1 MSSVERKIRSFPSE
15 SLEYTFLSRRANKAF
30 SRFPNNTKEDQ
41 RVFGRCENFFGQA
54 LKGHEAVRSLRITAT
69 SADDTRVYSSWAL
82 ETLKRLPPQITQ
94 IEAEEDV
101 QEGVLTLLKDFR
113 NTLGTLQDPNVAN
126 DIEPKKIEDLK
137 AFFAQMG
144 EIARNADIEPIDR
157 VNIRD
162 FG

>member
-30 SRFPNNTKEDQ
+30 SRFPNNTKEDR
-41 RVFGRCENFFGQA
+41 RVFGSCERFFEQA
-54 LKGHEAVRSLRITAT
+54 LKGHEAVRSLRVTAT
-69 SADDTRVYSSWAL
+69 SDKDTRLYSLWAL

-94 IEAEEDV
+94 IETKEDV
-101 QEGVLTLLKDFR
+101 QEGVPTLLKDFKD
-113 NTLGTLQDPNVAN
+113 TLETLQDPNVADN
-126 DIEPKKIEDLK
+126 IEPEKIENLK
-137 AFFAQMG
+137 AFFVQMR

-157 VNIRD
+157 INIRN